1 MNQNIMVALNEE
13 DLTEETIALEGD
25 GFDWD
30 KFDDYERVEDFTD
43 LMVWV
48 RRDTGVA
55 IFIELDCFRS
65 WIETALEEL
74 RENPLPWTFT
84 LESLGIKE
92 KPLEDVLLAVWEK
105 YKDIK
110 MVWD

>member
-1 MNQNIMVALNEE
+1 MNQNIELSLIEE
-13 DLTEETIALEGD
+13 DLTEETITLEGI
-25 GFDWD
+25 GFDWEG
-30 KFDDYERVEDFTD
+30 FDDYEQIGNFTG

-48 RRDTGVA
+48 RRDTGDV
-55 IFIELDCFRS
+55 IFIELDEFRG
-65 WIETALEEL
+65 WTETAIEEL

-84 LESLGIKE
+84 LDSLGIRE